1 MSEEVNTYLNIN
13 RTCVDKAKLYQVFV
27 FCVSS
32 SLSLVQS
39 NVNTEKDDNS
49 SVDKDIDC
57 TNNESEFSTA
67 LYELFLF
74 D

>member
-1 MSEEVNTYLNIN
+1 MRKSIHILIFYI
-13 RTCVDKAKLYQVFV
+13 TCADKAKLQQVFV

-39 NVNTEKDDNS
+39 NVNTEKDDNRS
-49 SVDKDIDC
+49 DDKDIDC
-57 TNNESEFSTA
+57 TNSESEFSKA